1 MKRSKL
7 YELVWSKPMT
17 KLGAELGISDV
28 GLAKACRRH
37 AIPVPPRGHWAKLQA
52 GKASPKVPLPQAE
65 LDIEVS
71 FTTVPP
77 AQRQADVVRQREAKA
92 AVAEKTVALR
102 AAAPVRKEV
111 DQRPHPLVRATRD
124 YCSRLPARVK
134 RWERMSAHQRLYT
147 DGERPPPNENGR
159 WILNVP
165 DGLILTASEQALTW
179 ALGFLDRIFKE
190 LAAAGVKVVRQ
201 AGKDR
206 EPDAIECVLGPERL
220 KLGFREGYRRVKLTA
235 AEFAQAKA
243 KGSWAREWV
252 YLPSGTF
259 TFTFQGTEHGVS
271 KGWTGTEDKLS
282 ALEDEII
289 ATGLLLL
296 EAQPKRRE
304 ERLAEERRRRTEAE
318 KAERRRRIAQA
329 RREQLERAFKAAEAY
344 EKVERLQ
351 RFLAVVESEMDSY
364 NAPYDERARVWLQVV
379 REELGRSN
387 PYREIISGSLTVP
400 SWSSWPPEWWPE
412 AKHELPAASEAEHDP
427 ER

>member
-77 AQRQADVVRQREAKA
+77 AQRRADVVRQREAKA
-92 AVAEKTVALR
+92 AVAEQTVALR

-111 DQRPHPLVRATRD
+111 DQRPHPLVRATRE

-134 RWERMSAHQRLYT
+134 RWERMSSHQRLYT

-159 WILNVP
+159 WILNVA
-165 DGLILTASEQALTW
+165 DGLILTASEEVLTW
-179 ALGFLDRIFKE
+179 ALGLLDRIFKG
-190 LAAAGVKVVRQ
+190 LAMAGVKVVRQ

-235 AEFAQAKA
+235 TEVAQAKA
-243 KGSWAREWV
+243 KESWAREWV

-259 TFTFQGTEHGVS
+259 TFTFQGTEHAVS
-271 KGWTGTEDKLS
+271 KGWTGTQDKLS
-282 ALEDEII
+282 ALEEEIV

-304 ERLAEERRRRTEAE
+304 ERLAEERRRRIEAE

-351 RFLAVVESEMDSY
+351 RFLAVVECEMDSY

-387 PYREIISGSLTVP
+387 PYLEIITGSLTVP
-400 SWSSWPPEWWPE
+400 SWSSWPLEWWPE
-412 AKHELPAASEAEHDP
+412 AKQELPAASEAEHDS
-427 ER
+427 EG